1 MLRITLTLLLSILF
15 STLPAQ
21 SYKKLWQQVEQ
32 AQKNDLP
39 REAILAVTKVEEKA
53 TVQKDAHQEMM
64 ALFVKMHL
72 RSQLSPDSFQVD
84 RAQLAQR
91 IQQIPDS
98 AHRTLWSALLARM
111 VATSSFV
118 HSDERNKHTQQLLTL
133 LANME
138 LLHTIKAT
146 VLSPLVRTGK
156 DAEEF
161 DTDMLHLLL
170 FDCLDNAR
178 LSSPQQTALCQQ
190 AETFYRSKK
199 LIAGAIRFALRYK
212 NAETVVEQYADYP
225 ENAIAYATWVEEEYS
240 KTNLDDNAS
249 RQSIIVLANEG
260 VQKYGRHQ
268 DVKRIKAVIRK
279 LENPTVR
286 LQGCTSLCYPNHP
299 MPLAISVINQQR
311 ATFHLYRCN
320 ADGTRLISRIA
331 TLKVDFP
338 KAEAWQCMTDTLT
351 LTLPEP
357 GTYKLVLQGSGKEE
371 VSTLLSCSRITPFIF
386 RPNSGVSRI
395 MALDSRTGT
404 TIPEFSVLKYGDN
417 KELLHQWQ
425 AEGGTFWMDAQT
437 MSSTPHE
444 WGRFQLVVPGDSC
457 SNCFYNNVSP
467 YRYNINKQC
476 NEQRVQLFTD
486 RAIYRPGQRVHIAG
500 LLYTQENDALHT
512 DAAVDL
518 QVKLLLRGN
527 KPLASFTA
535 KTDEF
540 GQFKGEFQLPND
552 LQDGILM
559 ISVRR
564 ADAALDASKIPAE
577 GCTNITIA
585 AYKRQTF
592 TLTFQPITAV
602 YTWGDTLQVQGM
614 VQTTTLQPMANALV
628 RYTITENTYMRRTT
642 SAPIEGIVRTDAHGL
657 FTIPLELKKANAK
670 TPSAR
675 IFYPNYSITVA
686 AIGDNGETQTAQLNV
701 PVFNSATTLNLNLP
715 NIVVKEQL
723 PQLSPRSTNNAGTE
737 INEPAT
743 LALYNESHALVW
755 SQQCATNASVL
766 PSEWAQLIDGT
777 YKLVV
782 QTPSGA
788 RLTHTFLLISERSH
802 TAPHS
807 APQFFFTEAF
817 GESTSDKW
825 ILAGTTLKDIAVY
838 KDVVSH
844 KGDIIRSEVITL
856 SEEVRR
862 LSLTYDTIYGEGA
875 TVHLMAL
882 AEGKFYEQT
891 IRLERPQPDLC
902 LKMSWQTFRNRLTPG
917 QTEEWT
923 LSITHPD
930 GTPASAALIARLY
943 DASLDA
949 LAYNGWNANL
959 FKEPHFTASYG
970 LVYHQN
976 SASLHFAKKY
986 KEKVLLPAQ
995 FASWNPQFTALGSGH
1010 TSSVLSE
1017 VSLRGLGSKDM
1028 AKNVLYESTVQMKTA
1043 GTADAETANKSH
1055 TPIALRENFSEV
1067 AFMQAALHSD
1077 ADGVA
1082 TIRFNLPDQLTSW
1095 KFTAFAHDTLLR
1107 HALQEETIVAQ
1118 KVVTVSAN
1126 VPRFVREGDCLTV
1139 PVVVRSLLADS
1150 VRGRFIGTFFD
1161 MDTRAILSRTVGS
1174 FTVEQGTATF
1184 ILSAPAL
1191 DAQSLLAK
1199 GMSVPRAIG
1208 CRVEIEGTN
1217 FADGEVHE
1225 IPVLTDRVEVVRSM
1239 PFTLTEGGAHTY
1251 SLDTLWTDTLALR
1264 SPQVTLT
1271 LTPSALTEAVR
1282 ALTSL
1287 TLEPTHS
1294 IDDWARRYYALSM
1307 MLHLNEQGI
1316 TVEAFDTAKATLLR
1330 SEAVHYIRQH
1340 QFENGAWA
1348 WFEGMRENSFIT
1360 SQMLLL
1366 LARVEAFC
1374 PHHPLREATHKALR
1388 YMHQQMEKL
1397 RTEMTAEEQRSKHT
1411 LPLGELPL
1419 RYLDACTYLC
1429 ADTTKACAYF
1439 LTKVEALNPV
1449 YTLYGKAVMSRI
1461 LRKGG
1466 KVDAA
1471 NKLLQ
1476 SLREYLVATPEMGAY
1491 FDAPKAQVTHQSYR
1505 IPTQTAAIE
1514 AFHAAGD
1521 TATVAQMQQW
1531 LLQSK
1536 RTQQWGTTSA
1546 TADAVFAL
1554 CVDRGNKVKTPLPQL
1569 TVAPRDTTFTGIIRT
1584 LNVVHSDT
1592 AQWVRLD
1599 AKRQL
1604 VEIKYPHRENAGYK
1618 DLAYGSVRAYYT
1630 LPLSQV
1636 QTYDSGLGVS
1646 LRFEIRREGEWQPA
1660 DTSAINATQPLR
1672 QVITVTATRDF
1683 DFVHLSVPRPAC
1695 SEPAKRLN
1703 GYIWAERIGAYRIV
1717 TDTGADLYM
1726 DKMPKGTYIFTEE
1739 LHTDRPGTYQQG
1751 NTTITC
1757 TYAPEFAGST
1767 GAQRV
1772 EVVSRE

>member
-21 SYKKLWQQVEQ
+21 SYKKLWQQVEK

-91 IQQIPDS
+91 IQQFSDS
-98 AHRTLWSALLARM
+98 AERTLWSAILARV

-138 LLHTIKAT
+138 LLHTVKAT
-146 VLSPLVRTGK
+146 VLSPLVCTGK

-178 LSSPQQTALCQQ
+178 LSPEQQSALCQQ

-212 NAETVVEQYADYP
+212 DAETIVEQYVDYS

-260 VQKYGRHQ
+260 IQKYGRHQ
-268 DVKRIKAVIRK
+268 DAKRIKAVIRK

-299 MPLAISVINQQR
+299 MPLAISVINHER
-311 ATFHLYRCN
+311 ATFQLYRCN

-338 KAEAWQCMTDTLT
+338 EAEAWQRLTDTLT

-371 VSTLLSCSRITPFIF
+371 VFTLLSCSRITPFIF

-395 MALDSRTGT
+395 MALDSRRGT
-404 TIPEFSVLKYGDN
+404 TIPKFSVLKYGDN

-444 WGRFQLVVPGDSC
+444 WGRFQLVVSGDSC
-457 SNCFYNNVSP
+457 SNSFYNNVSP
-467 YRYNINKQC
+467 YRYNINKQR

-486 RAIYRPGQRVHIAG
+486 RAIYRPGQRVHVAG
-500 LLYTQENDALHT
+500 LLYTQTHDALHADT
-512 DAAVDL
+512 DVDL
-518 QVKLLLRGN
+518 QVELILRGD
-527 KPLASFTA
+527 KKVASFTT
-535 KTDEF
+535 KTDKF
-540 GQFKGEFQLPND
+540 GQFTGDFQLPND
-552 LQDGILM
+552 LQDGNL
-559 ISVRR
+559 SVRVQHP
-564 ADAALDASKIPAE
+564 DAPIDAPKIPAE
-577 GCTNITIA
+577 GCTSITIA

-592 TLTFQPITAV
+592 SITFLPITAV
-602 YTWGDTLQVQGM
+602 YTWSDTLQVQGK
-614 VQTTTLQPMANALV
+614 VQTTTQQPLANALV
-628 RYTITENTYMRRTT
+628 RYTINENTYMRRTAH
-642 SAPIEGIVRTDAHGL
+642 APIEGIVRTDAEGL
-657 FTIPLELKKANAK
+657 FTIPLVLKKATDK
-670 TPSAR
+670 TAAVR

-686 AIGDNGETQTAQLNV
+686 AISDNGETQTAQLNV
-701 PVFNSATTLNLNLP
+701 PVFSSATALNLNLS
-715 NIVVKEQL
+715 NIIVKEQL
-723 PQLSPRSTNNAGTE
+723 PLLSPRSTNNAGTE
-737 INEPAT
+737 INEQAT
-743 LALYNESHALVW
+743 LSLYNDSNTLVW
-755 SQQCATNASVL
+755 SQQCATNASLL
-766 PSEWAQLIDGT
+766 PSEWAELNDGT

-782 QTPSGA
+782 KTPSGA
-788 RLTHTFLLISERSH
+788 QLTHKFLLISARSH

-825 ILAGTTLKDIAVY
+825 LLVGTTLKGIALY
-838 KDVVSH
+838 KDVVSQ
-844 KGDIIRSEVITL
+844 KGEIIHSEVITL

-995 FASWNPQFTALGSGH
+995 FASWNPQFTALGSGQ

-1118 KVVTVSAN
+1118 KAVTVSAN
-1126 VPRFVREGDCLTV
+1126 VPRFVREGDALTI
-1139 PVVVRSLLADS
+1139 PIVVRSMLADS

-1161 MDTRAILSRTVGS
+1161 VDTRAELSHTVGS
-1174 FTVEQGTATF
+1174 FTVEQGSATF
-1184 ILSAPAL
+1184 NLCAPLL
-1191 DAQSLLAK
+1191 DAKNLLEK
-1199 GMSVPRAIG
+1199 GLSVPRAIG
-1208 CRVEIEGTN
+1208 CRVEIEGTD

-1225 IPVLTDRVEVVRSM
+1225 IPVLSDRVEVVRSL

-1264 SPQVTLT
+1264 APQVTLT
-1271 LTPSALTEAVR
+1271 LTPSALSEAVR
-1282 ALTSL
+1282 ALTAL
-1287 TLEPTHS
+1287 ALEPTRS

-1307 MLHLNEQGI
+1307 TLHLHEQGI
-1316 TVEAFDTAKATLLR
+1316 TVADFDTAKVALLR
-1330 SEAVHYIRQH
+1330 SEAVLHIRQR
-1340 QFENGAWA
+1340 QFDNGAWA
-1348 WFEGMRENSFIT
+1348 WFEGMRENTFIT

-1374 PHHPLREATHKALR
+1374 PNHPLCEETHKALR

-1397 RTEMTAEEQRSKHT
+1397 HTEMTAEEQRTKHS

-1419 RYLDACTYLC
+1419 RYLDACTYLH
-1429 ADTTKACAYF
+1429 ADSTKASAYF
-1439 LTKVEALNPV
+1439 LTKVEALNPA
-1449 YTLYGKAVMSRI
+1449 YTLYGKAVMSRV
-1461 LRKGG
+1461 LRQGG

-1476 SLREYLVATPEMGAY
+1476 SLREYLVATSEMGAY

-1521 TATVAQMQQW
+1521 TATVALMQQW

-1536 RTQQWGTTSA
+1536 RTQQWNTTSA

-1554 CVDRGNKVKTPLPQL
+1554 CVGKDYTVKKPLPQL
-1569 TVAPRDTTFTGIIRT
+1569 NTTSCDTTFAGIIRT
-1584 LNVVHSDT
+1584 LCFTQSDAAQGVHLNAEQQHIDVNCPPT
-1592 AQWVRLD
+1592 A
-1599 AKRQL
+1599 
-1604 VEIKYPHRENAGYK
+1604 NAGYK
-1618 DLAYGSVRAYYT
+1618 DLAYGSVRAQYS
-1630 LPLSQV
+1630 LPLSMV
-1636 QTYDSGLGVS
+1636 QTYDSGLGVT
-1646 LRFEIRREGEWQPA
+1646 LRFETKQQGKWQHT
-1660 DTSAINATQPLR
+1660 DGTTIDCTLPLR
-1672 QVITVTATRDF
+1672 QVVTVTATRDF

-1717 TDTGADLYM
+1717 TDTGAELYM
-1726 DKMPKGTYIFTEE
+1726 DKMPKGTYTFTEE
-1739 LHTDRPGTYQQG
+1739 LHTDRTGSYQQG

-1767 GAQRV
+1767 GAQTV
-1772 EVVSRE
+1772 EVERE

>member
-1 MLRITLTLLLSILF
+1 M
-15 STLPAQ
+15 
-21 SYKKLWQQVEQ
+21 EQ

-84 RAQLAQR
+84 RAQLAKR
-91 IQQIPDS
+91 IQQFTDS
-98 AHRTLWSALLARM
+98 AERTLWSAVLARA

-118 HSDERNKHTQQLLTL
+118 NSDERNAHTQQLLVL
-133 LANME
+133 LTNME
-138 LLHTIKAT
+138 QLHSIKTTTLAPI
-146 VLSPLVRTGK
+146 VSAGK
-156 DAEEF
+156 DADEF

-178 LSSPQQTALCQQ
+178 LSPEQQSALCQQ
-190 AETFYRSKK
+190 AETFYRSRK

-212 NAETVVEQYADYP
+212 DAETVVEQYADYS

-240 KTNLDDNAS
+240 KTNLNDNSA
-249 RQSIIVLANEG
+249 RQTIMTLANEG
-260 VQKYGRHQ
+260 IQKYGRHQ
-268 DVKRIKAVIRK
+268 DAKRIKAVIRK

-286 LQGCTSLCYPNHP
+286 LQGCSSLCYPNHP

-311 ATFHLYRCN
+311 ATFQLYRCN

-395 MALDSRTGT
+395 MALDSRRGT

-444 WGRFQLVVPGDSC
+444 WGRFQLVVSGDSC
-457 SNCFYNNVSP
+457 SNCFYNNVST
-467 YRYNINKQC
+467 YRYNINKQR
-476 NEQRVQLFTD
+476 NEQRAQLFTD

-518 QVKLLLRGN
+518 QVELLLRGN
-527 KPLASFTA
+527 KPVASFTA

-552 LQDGILM
+552 LQDGSLM

-577 GCTNITIA
+577 GSTNITIA

-670 TPSAR
+670 TPAAR

-743 LALYNESHALVW
+743 LALYNDSHTLVW

-766 PSEWAQLIDGT
+766 PSEWAQLTDGT

-825 ILAGTTLKDIAVY
+825 LLAGTTLKDIAVY

-844 KGDIIRSEVITL
+844 KGEIIHSEVITL

-891 IRLERPQPDLC
+891 IRLERPQPDLR

-923 LSITHPD
+923 LRITHPD

-949 LAYNGWNANL
+949 LTYNGWNANL
-959 FKEPHFTASYG
+959 YKEPHFSASYG
-970 LVYHQN
+970 LVCHQN

-995 FASWNPQFTALGSGH
+995 FASWNPQFTALGSGQ
-1010 TSSVLSE
+1010 TSSVLRN
-1017 VSLRGLGSKDM
+1017 VSLCGLRSKDL

-1043 GTADAETANKSH
+1043 GTADAETGNASP

-1077 ADGVA
+1077 ANGVA
-1082 TIRFNLPDQLTSW
+1082 TLRFTLPDQITSW

-1107 HALQEETIVAQ
+1107 HTLHEETIVAQ
-1118 KVVTVSAN
+1118 KSVTVSAN
-1126 VPRFVREGDCLTV
+1126 VPRFVREGDRLSI
-1139 PVVVRSLLADS
+1139 PIVVRSLLTDS
-1150 VRGRFIGTFFD
+1150 VLGRFMGTFFD
-1161 MDTRAILSRTVGS
+1161 VDTRAELSRTVGS
-1174 FTVEQGTATF
+1174 FTVEQG
-1184 ILSAPAL
+1184 SASFHLCAPPL
-1191 DAQSLLAK
+1191 DAKNLLAR
-1199 GMSVPRAIG
+1199 GLSVPRAIG
-1208 CRVEIEGTN
+1208 CRVEIEGAD

-1225 IPVLTDRVEVVRSM
+1225 IPILTDRVKVERSM
-1239 PFTLTEGGAHTY
+1239 PFTISDGGSHTY

-1264 SPQVTLT
+1264 SPQLTLT
-1271 LTPSALTEAVR
+1271 LTPSALNEAVR

-1287 TLEPTHS
+1287 ALQPTHS

-1316 TVEAFDTAKATLLR
+1316 IVEAFDTAKATLLR

-1397 RTEMTAEEQRSKHT
+1397 HTEMTAEEQRTKHS

-1419 RYLDACTYLC
+1419 RYLDACTYLH
-1429 ADTTKACAYF
+1429 ADSTKASAYF
-1439 LTKVEALNPV
+1439 LTKVEALNPA
-1449 YTLYGKAVMSRI
+1449 YTLYGKAVMSRV
-1461 LRKGG
+1461 LRQGG

-1521 TATVAQMQQW
+1521 TATVALMQQW

-1546 TADAVFAL
+1546 TANAVFAL
-1554 CVDRGNKVKTPLPQL
+1554 CIGQENAVKTSPAQL
-1569 TVAPRDTTFTGIIRT
+1569 NATPTDTTFTGIIHT
-1584 LNVVHSDT
+1584 LRLTQSNMPQSLHLNA
-1592 AQWVRLD
+1592 AQQRLD
-1599 AKRQL
+1599 INCPVATK
-1604 VEIKYPHRENAGYK
+1604 EGYK
-1618 DLAYGSVRAYYT
+1618 DLAYGSVRAQYS
-1630 LPLSQV
+1630 LPLSMV
-1636 QTYDSGLGVS
+1636 QTYDSGLSVS
-1646 LRFEIRREGEWQPA
+1646 LQFETKQQGKWQQV
-1660 DTSAINATQPLR
+1660 DTTAIATTLPLR
-1672 QVITVTATRDF
+1672 QVVTVTATRDF

-1717 TDTGADLYM
+1717 TDTGAELYM

-1739 LHTDRPGTYQQG
+1739 LHIDRPGTYQQG

-1767 GAQRV
+1767 GGSVLKV
-1772 EVVSRE
+1772 EGSEVKK

>member
-1 MLRITLTLLLSILF
+1 M
-15 STLPAQ
+15 
-21 SYKKLWQQVEQ
+21 EQ

-98 AHRTLWSALLARM
+98 AHRTLWSAILARV

-146 VLSPLVRTGK
+146 VLSPLVRMGK

-170 FDCLDNAR
+170 FDCLDNVR
-178 LSSPQQTALCQQ
+178 LSPEQQSALCQQ

-199 LIAGAIRFALRYK
+199 LIADAIRFALRFK
-212 NAETVVEQYADYP
+212 DAETVVEQYADYP

-260 VQKYGRHQ
+260 IQKYGRHQ
-268 DVKRIKAVIRK
+268 DAKRIKAVIRK

-286 LQGCTSLCYPNHP
+286 LQGCSSLCYPNHP
-299 MPLAISVINQQR
+299 MPLAISVTNHER
-311 ATFHLYRCN
+311 ATFQLYRCN

-338 KAEAWQCMTDTLT
+338 EAEAWQCLTDTLT

-371 VSTLLSCSRITPFIF
+371 VSTLLSCSRITPFVF

-395 MALDSRTGT
+395 MALDSRRGT

-425 AEGGTFWMDAQT
+425 AEGGTFWMDAHT

-444 WGRFQLVVPGDSC
+444 WGRFQLVVSGDSC
-457 SNCFYNNVSP
+457 SNSFYNNVSP
-467 YRYNINKQC
+467 YRYNINKQR
-476 NEQRVQLFTD
+476 NEQRAQLFTD

-518 QVKLLLRGN
+518 QVELLLRGN
-527 KPLASFTA
+527 KPVASFTA

-540 GQFKGEFQLPND
+540 GQFKGEIQLPND
-552 LQDGILM
+552 LQDGSLM

-670 TPSAR
+670 TPVAR

-701 PVFNSATTLNLNLP
+701 PVFSTATTLNLNLS

-723 PQLSPRSTNNAGTE
+723 PLLSPRSTNNAGTE
-737 INEPAT
+737 INEQAT
-743 LALYNESHALVW
+743 LSLYNNSNTLVW

-766 PSEWAQLIDGT
+766 PSEWAQLTDGT
-777 YKLVV
+777 YKLAV

-825 ILAGTTLKDIAVY
+825 LLVGTTLKDIAVY
-838 KDVVSH
+838 KDVVSQQ
-844 KGDIIRSEVITL
+844 GEIISSEVITL
-856 SEEVRR
+856 SEEVCR
-862 LSLTYDTIYGEGA
+862 LALPYDTIYGEGA

-891 IRLERPQPDLC
+891 IRLERPQPDLR
-902 LKMSWQTFRNRLTPG
+902 LKMSWQTFRNRLTPS

-923 LSITHPD
+923 LRITRPD
-930 GTPASAALIARLY
+930 GAPVHAALIARLY

-949 LAYNGWNANL
+949 LAYNGWNAHPY
-959 FKEPHFTASYG
+959 KEPHFSASYG

-986 KEKVLLPAQ
+986 KEKVLPPAQ
-995 FASWNPQFTALGSGH
+995 FASWNPQFTALGSGQ
-1010 TSSVLSE
+1010 TSSVLRN
-1017 VSLRGLGSKDM
+1017 VSLCGLRSKDL

-1043 GTADAETANKSH
+1043 GTADAETGNASP

-1077 ADGVA
+1077 ANGV
-1082 TIRFNLPDQLTSW
+1082 TTLRFTLPDQITSW

-1118 KVVTVSAN
+1118 KTVTVSAN

-1139 PVVVRSLLADS
+1139 PVAVRSLLADS

-1161 MDTRAILSRTVGS
+1161 LDTRATLSRTVGS

-1208 CRVEIEGTN
+1208 CRVEIEGTD

-1225 IPVLTDRVEVVRSM
+1225 IPVLSDRVEVVRSL
-1239 PFTLTEGGAHTY
+1239 PFTLMEGGAHTY

-1287 TLEPTHS
+1287 TLEPTRS

-1307 MLHLNEQGI
+1307 MLHLHEQGI
-1316 TVEAFDTAKATLLR
+1316 TVENFDTSKVTLLR

-1366 LARVEAFC
+1366 LSRVEAFC

-1397 RTEMTAEEQRSKHT
+1397 RAEMTAEEQRSKHT
-1411 LPLGELPL
+1411 LPLGELHL
-1419 RYLDACTYLC
+1419 RYLDACSYLC

-1476 SLREYLVATPEMGAY
+1476 SLREYLVSTPEMGAY

-1514 AFHAAGD
+1514 AFLAAGD

-1554 CVDRGNKVKTPLPQL
+1554 CVGKENSVKTPLPQL
-1569 TVAPRDTTFTGIIRT
+1569 TTAPRDTTFTGMIRT

-1592 AQWVRLD
+1592 AQWVHLD

-1604 VEIKYPHRENAGYK
+1604 VEIKCPHRENAGYK
-1618 DLAYGSVRAYYT
+1618 DLAYGSVRAHYT

-1660 DTSAINATQPLR
+1660 DTSAISATLPLR

-1703 GYIWAERIGAYRIV
+1703 GYVWAERIGAYRIV

-1767 GAQRV
+1767 GAQMV
-1772 EVVSRE
+1772 EVIGSE

>member
-21 SYKKLWQQVEQ
+21 SYKKLWQQVEK

-53 TVQKDAHQEMM
+53 LLQKDAHQEMM

-91 IQQIPDS
+91 IQQFSDS
-98 AHRTLWSALLARM
+98 AERTLWSAVLARV

-118 HSDERNKHTQQLLTL
+118 YSDERNKHTQQLLTL

-138 LLHTIKAT
+138 LLHNIKAT
-146 VLSPLVRTGK
+146 VLSPLVCAGK

-170 FDCLDNAR
+170 FDCLDHTR
-178 LSSPQQTALCQQ
+178 LSAEQQAALCQQ
-190 AETFYRSKK
+190 AEAFYRSKQ
-199 LIAGAIRFALRYK
+199 LIAGAIRFALRIK
-212 NAETVVEQYADYP
+212 DAETVVEQYADYP
-225 ENAIAYATWVEEEYS
+225 ENAIAYATWVEEVYNR
-240 KTNLDDNAS
+240 TNLDDNSA
-249 RQSIIVLANEG
+249 RQTIFALANEG
-260 VQKYGRHQ
+260 IKKYGRHKNA
-268 DVKRIKAVIRK
+268 KRIKAVIQK
-279 LENPTVR
+279 LEQPTVH
-286 LQGCTSLCYPNHP
+286 LQGCSTLCYPNHP
-299 MPLAISVINQQR
+299 IQLAISVTNQQR
-311 ATFHLYRCN
+311 ATFQLYRYS
-320 ADGTRLISRIA
+320 ADGTRLSSRIA
-331 TLKVDFP
+331 TLNVEFP
-338 KAEAWQCMTDTLT
+338 KVSAWQRLTDTLT

-357 GTYKLVLQGSGKEE
+357 GMYKLVLKGSGKEE

-386 RPNSGVSRI
+386 RPNSSVSRI
-395 MALDSRTGT
+395 MALDSRRGT
-404 TIPEFSVLKYGDN
+404 ALPDFSVLKYADDN
-417 KELLHQWQ
+417 KLLQQWQ
-425 AEGGTFWMDAQT
+425 SADGCFWIEQGT
-437 MSSTPHE
+437 TPSAPYE
-444 WGRFQLVVPGDSC
+444 WGRYQLVVPGDSC
-457 SNCFYNNVSP
+457 SQKFSQNVST
-467 YRYNINKQC
+467 YHYNTNQQR

-486 RAIYRPGQRVHIAG
+486 RAIYRPGQRVHVAG
-500 LLYTQENDALHT
+500 LLYTQTHDALHADT
-512 DAAVDL
+512 DVDL
-518 QVKLLLRGN
+518 QVALILRGD
-527 KPLASFTA
+527 KKVASFTT
-535 KTDEF
+535 KTDKF
-540 GQFKGEFQLPND
+540 GQFTGDFQLPND
-552 LQDGILM
+552 LQDGNL
-559 ISVRR
+559 SVRVQHP
-564 ADAALDASKIPAE
+564 DAPIDAPKIPAE
-577 GCTNITIA
+577 GCTSITIA

-592 TLTFQPITAV
+592 SITFLPITAV
-602 YTWGDTLQVQGM
+602 YTWSDTLQVQGK
-614 VQTTTLQPMANALV
+614 VQTTTQQPLANALV
-628 RYTITENTYMRRTT
+628 RYTINENTYMRRTT
-642 SAPIEGIVRTDAHGL
+642 HAPIEGIVRTDAEGL
-657 FTIPLELKKANAK
+657 FTIPLVLKKATDKIAA
-670 TPSAR
+670 TR
-675 IFYPNYSITVA
+675 IFYPNYSISAT
-686 AIGDNGETQTAQLNV
+686 AIGDNGETQSEQLYI
-701 PVFNSATTLNLNLP
+701 PVHSSATALNLNLS
-715 NIVVKEQL
+715 NIIVKEQL
-723 PQLSPRSTNNAGTE
+723 PLLSPRSTNNAGTE

-743 LALYNESHALVW
+743 LALYNDSHALVW
-755 SQQCATNASVL
+755 SQQCATNASLL
-766 PSEWAQLIDGT
+766 PSEWAELNDGT
-777 YKLVV
+777 YKLAV
-782 QTPSGA
+782 QTPSGGQ
-788 RLTHTFLLISERSH
+788 LTQTFLLISEQSH

-825 ILAGTTLKDIAVY
+825 LLVGTTLKGIALY
-838 KDVVSH
+838 KDVVSQ
-844 KGDIIRSEVITL
+844 KGEIIHSEVITL
-856 SEEVRR
+856 SEEMRR
-862 LSLTYDTIYGEGA
+862 LSLAYDTIYGEGT

-882 AEGKFYEQT
+882 AEGEFYEKT
-891 IRLERPQPDLC
+891 IRLQRPRPDLR
-902 LKMSWQTFRNRLTPG
+902 LKMNWQTFRNRLTPG

-995 FASWNPQFTALGSGH
+995 FASWNPQFTALGSGQ

-1107 HALQEETIVAQ
+1107 HTLLEETILAQ
-1118 KVVTVSAN
+1118 KSVTVSAN
-1126 VPRFVREGDCLTV
+1126 VPRFVREGDALTI
-1139 PVVVRSLLADS
+1139 PIVVRSMLADS

-1161 MDTRAILSRTVGS
+1161 VDTRAELSHTVGS
-1174 FTVEQGTATF
+1174 FTVEQGSATF
-1184 ILSAPAL
+1184 NLCAPLL
-1191 DAQSLLAK
+1191 DAKNLLEK
-1199 GMSVPRAIG
+1199 GLSVPRAIG
-1208 CRVEIEGTN
+1208 CRVEIEGTD

-1316 TVEAFDTAKATLLR
+1316 TTADFDTAKATLLR

-1388 YMHQQMEKL
+1388 YMHLQMEKL
-1397 RTEMTAEEQRSKHT
+1397 RAEMTAEEQRSKHT

-1419 RYLDACTYLC
+1419 RYLNACTYLH
-1429 ADTTKACAYF
+1429 ADSTKASAYF
-1439 LTKVEALNPV
+1439 LTKVEALNPA
-1449 YTLYGKAVMSRI
+1449 YTLYGKAVMSRV

-1476 SLREYLVATPEMGAY
+1476 SLREYLVSTPEMGAY

-1536 RTQQWGTTSA
+1536 RTQQWNTTSA

-1554 CVDRGNKVKTPLPQL
+1554 CVGRGNKVKTPLPQL
-1569 TVAPRDTTFTGIIRT
+1569 TTAPRDTTFTGMIRT

-1592 AQWVRLD
+1592 SQWVRLD
-1599 AKRQL
+1599 AKRHL
-1604 VEIKYPHRENAGYK
+1604 VEIKCPHRENAAYK
-1618 DLAYGSVRAYYT
+1618 DLAYGSVRAHYT

-1646 LRFEIRREGEWQPA
+1646 LRFEIRRAGEWQPA

-1672 QVITVTATRDF
+1672 QVVTVTATRDF
-1683 DFVHLSVPRPAC
+1683 DFVRLSIPRPAC
-1695 SEPAKRLN
+1695 AEPAKRLS
-1703 GYIWAERIGAYRIV
+1703 GYSWGENIGAYRMV
-1717 TDTGADLYM
+1717 TDTGATLYM
-1726 DKMPKGTYIFTEE
+1726 DKLPKGTYTFTEE
-1739 LHTDRPGTYQQG
+1739 LHTDRTGSYQQG

-1767 GAQRV
+1767 GAQTV
-1772 EVVSRE
+1772 EVVGGK

>member
-1 MLRITLTLLLSILF
+1 M
-15 STLPAQ
+15 
-21 SYKKLWQQVEQ
+21 EQ
-32 AQKNDLP
+32 AQERDLP

-53 TVQKDAHQEMM
+53 LLQKDAHQEMM

-133 LANME
+133 LANMGP
-138 LLHTIKAT
+138 LHTIKAT
-146 VLSPLVRTGK
+146 VLSPLVRMGK

-161 DTDMLHLLL
+161 DADMLHLLL

-178 LSSPQQTALCQQ
+178 LSSQQQTALCQQ

-212 NAETVVEQYADYP
+212 DAETVVEQYADYP

-260 VQKYGRHQ
+260 IQKYGRHQ
-268 DVKRIKAVIRK
+268 DAKRIKAVIRK
-279 LENPTVR
+279 LEQPTVR

-311 ATFHLYRCN
+311 ATFQLYRSN
-320 ADGTRLISRIA
+320 ADGTRIFSRIA

-338 KAEAWQCMTDTLT
+338 KAEAWQCLTDTLT

-371 VSTLLSCSRITPFIF
+371 VSTLLSCSRITPFVF

-395 MALDSRTGT
+395 MALDSRKGT

-417 KELLHQWQ
+417 HELLHQWQ

-444 WGRFQLVVPGDSC
+444 WGRFQLVVSGDSC
-457 SNCFYNNVSP
+457 SNSFYNNVST
-467 YRYNINKQC
+467 YRYNINKQR
-476 NEQRVQLFTD
+476 NEQRAQLFTD

-518 QVKLLLRGN
+518 QVELLLRGN
-527 KPLASFTA
+527 KPVASFTA

-540 GQFKGEFQLPND
+540 GQFKGEIQLPND
-552 LQDGILM
+552 LQDGSLM

-577 GCTNITIA
+577 GSTNITIA

-628 RYTITENTYMRRTT
+628 RYAITENTYMRRTT

-670 TPSAR
+670 TPAAR

-701 PVFNSATTLNLNLP
+701 PVFSTATTLNLNLS
-715 NIVVKEQL
+715 NILVKEQL
-723 PQLSPRSTNNAGTE
+723 LQLSPRSTNNAGTE

-743 LALYNESHALVW
+743 LALYNDSNALVW
-755 SQQCATNASVL
+755 SKQCATNASVL
-766 PSEWAQLIDGT
+766 PSEWAQLTDGT

-825 ILAGTTLKDIAVY
+825 LLAGTTLKDIAVY
-838 KDVVSH
+838 KDVVSQQ
-844 KGDIIRSEVITL
+844 GEIISSEVITL
-856 SEEVRR
+856 SEEVCR
-862 LSLTYDTIYGEGA
+862 LALPYDTAYGEGA

-882 AEGKFYEQT
+882 VEGNFYEQT
-891 IRLERPQPDLC
+891 IRLQRPQPDLR

-923 LSITHPD
+923 LRITRPD
-930 GTPASAALIARLY
+930 GAPVHAALIARLY

-949 LAYNGWNANL
+949 LAYNGWSVYPY
-959 FKEPHFTASYG
+959 KEPHFAPSYG
-970 LVYHQN
+970 RVFHQN
-976 SASLHFAKKY
+976 TVSLHFAKKY
-986 KEKVLLPAQ
+986 KEQVMNPTHFANWSPLLAP
-995 FASWNPQFTALGSGH
+995 LGATLHYSKDI
-1010 TSSVLSE
+1010 SFR
-1017 VSLRGLGSKDM
+1017 LRGSASKNM
-1028 AKNVLYESTVQMKTA
+1028 VLYEVRLQMDEATA
-1043 GTADAETANKSH
+1043 QG
-1055 TPIALRENFSEV
+1055 IAPSSPLVLRENFNEV
-1067 AFMQAALHSD
+1067 AFMQAALHTD
-1077 ADGVA
+1077 TNGVA
-1082 TIRFNLPDQLTSW
+1082 TLRFTLPDQLTSW

-1107 HALQEETIVAQ
+1107 HVLQEETIVAQ
-1118 KVVTVSAN
+1118 KTVTVSAN

-1161 MDTRAILSRTVGS
+1161 LDTRAILSRTVGS

-1208 CRVEIEGTN
+1208 CRVEIEGTD

-1225 IPVLTDRVEVVRSM
+1225 IPVLSDRVEVVRSL
-1239 PFTLTEGGAHTY
+1239 PFTLTESGAHTY

-1287 TLEPTHS
+1287 TLEPTRS

-1374 PHHPLREATHKALR
+1374 PHHPLREATHKALH

-1397 RTEMTAEEQRSKHT
+1397 RAEMTAEEQRSKHT

-1476 SLREYLVATPEMGAY
+1476 SLREYLVSTPEMGAY

-1536 RTQQWGTTSA
+1536 RTQQWGTTNA

-1554 CVDRGNKVKTPLPQL
+1554 CVGRGNKVKTPLPQL

-1592 AQWVRLD
+1592 TQWVRLD
-1599 AKRQL
+1599 AKHHL
-1604 VEIKYPHRENAGYK
+1604 VEIKCPPRANAGYK
-1618 DLAYGSVRAYYT
+1618 DLAYGSVRAHYT

-1646 LRFEIRREGEWQPA
+1646 LRFEIRRAGEWQPA
-1660 DTSAINATQPLR
+1660 DISAISATQPLR

-1703 GYIWAERIGAYRIV
+1703 GYVWAERIGAYRIV
-1717 TDTGADLYM
+1717 TDTGAELYM

-1767 GAQRV
+1767 GAQMV
-1772 EVVSRE
+1772 EVVGSE